1 MDNKVK
7 VEYTAVPLED
17 SEKASESKKMEGK
30 AHSNK
35 DGLPIHFV
43 NNAAHDCYFK
53 RSYER
58 RKAWRRALIL
68 ILVVFFASKLLFGW
82 FAFSPIN
89 NEFHDEDQFLW
100 VEVLEPSTD
109 NVVGDCY
116 TSPRLHSLP
125 GFPISPKCEPNI
137 KWEGPSELLIDPTT
151 TSGLI
156 FRVKGLF
163 ARGSV
168 TIRQDPHSK
177 GSINI
182 TNNIYIGSESLQ
194 EKIDVK
200 ISYSDGDSS
209 ITVDTP
215 SFNFPPSCI
224 LVDTIIT
231 LPSSINVF
239 RSISVDA
246 PNNWI
251 TVDSL
256 DNVDFAYVNLKT
268 SNGHIRINNLT
279 AANADVSTVN
289 GHVNGAV
296 VVGENLEVRS
306 INGPIHLTATP
317 NPLSDSVFV
326 GLSSFNGN
334 INIKVDEL
342 MKTHK
347 IDLKGHSVNGG
358 IIASVPETYRGNF
371 LASSAT
377 GYAYVEGEGI
387 TFEKDTRNHKE
398 GYKGKIKKKHNC
410 KYNKQSYNSNLNLTV
425 VTGASELYFP

>member
-17 SEKASESKKMEGK
+17 SEKASGK

-43 NNAAHDCYFK
+43 NNAAHDCHFK

-68 ILVVFFASKLLFGW
+68 ILVK
-82 FAFSPIN
+82 
-89 NEFHDEDQFLW
+89 FHDEDQFLW

-137 KWEGPSELLIDPTT
+137 KWDGPSELLIDPTT

-168 TIRQDPHSK
+168 TIRQDSQSK

-182 TNNIYIGSESLQ
+182 TNSIYIGSESLQ

-200 ISYSDGDSS
+200 ISYSDGDSL

-251 TVDSL
+251 TVNSL

-268 SNGHIRINNLT
+268 SNGHIRINSLT
-279 AANADVSTVN
+279 AANADISTVN

-334 INIKVDEL
+334 LNIKVDEL
-342 MKTHK
+342 MKTQK

-358 IIASVPETYRGNF
+358 IIAR
-371 LASSAT
+371 
-377 GYAYVEGEGI
+377 YAYVEGEGI

-398 GYKGKIKKKHNC
+398 GYKGKINKKHNC
-410 KYNKQSYNSNLNLTV
+410 KYNKLGYNSNVNLTV

>member
-1 MDNKVK
+1 
-7 VEYTAVPLED
+7 
-17 SEKASESKKMEGK
+17 MEGK

-43 NNAAHDCYFK
+43 NNAAHDCHFK

-89 NEFHDEDQFLW
+89 NKFHDEDQFLW

-137 KWEGPSELLIDPTT
+137 KWDGPSELLIDPTT

-168 TIRQDPHSK
+168 TIRQDSQSK

-182 TNNIYIGSESLQ
+182 TNSIYIGSESLQ

-200 ISYSDGDSS
+200 I
-209 ITVDTP
+209 
-215 SFNFPPSCI
+215 N
-224 LVDTIIT
+224 
-231 LPSSINVF
+231 
-239 RSISVDA
+239 A

-251 TVDSL
+251 TVNSL

-268 SNGHIRINNLT
+268 SNGHIRINSLT
-279 AANADVSTVN
+279 AANADISTVN

-334 INIKVDEL
+334 LNIKVDEL
-342 MKTHK
+342 MKTQK

-358 IIASVPETYRGNF
+358 IIASIPETYRGNF

-398 GYKGKIKKKHNC
+398 GYKGKINKKHNC
-410 KYNKQSYNSNLNLTV
+410 KYNKLGYNSNVNLTV

>member
-1 MDNKVK
+1 
-7 VEYTAVPLED
+7 
-17 SEKASESKKMEGK
+17 MEGK

-168 TIRQDPHSK
+168 TIRQDSQSK

-182 TNNIYIGSESLQ
+182 TNSIYIG
-194 EKIDVK
+194 
-200 ISYSDGDSS
+200 
-209 ITVDTP
+209 
-215 SFNFPPSCI
+215 N
-224 LVDTIIT
+224 
-231 LPSSINVF
+231 
-239 RSISVDA
+239 A

-279 AANADVSTVN
+279 AANADISTVN

-334 INIKVDEL
+334 LNIKVDEL
-342 MKTHK
+342 LKTQK
-347 IDLKGHSVNGG
+347 IDLKGHS
-358 IIASVPETYRGNF
+358 PETYRGNF

-398 GYKGKIKKKHNC
+398 GYK
-410 KYNKQSYNSNLNLTV
+410 V